1 MAFAGVTI
9 NSDVSVAG
17 RAAVYLGAPVSTF
30 ASMGQTLFPVGALDG
45 TVSISPNQDIL
56 KLQRSDGQNPYAV
69 IETAYDFQVTFNV
82 QETDIFNL
90 ALALSYK
97 TSDTGSATVGL
108 DSGLTS
114 MTQGADA
121 IPLVATGSTVDGARL
136 TLGSDGQSGYR
147 AMMIRVEGGLDDGT
161 GDNSSAGDRTIAEWQ
176 FWKVK
181 IQATGSI
188 DYDRTGA
195 VTYPVTAHC
204 LGNSSDVVGQFI
216 TANSTVRTA
225 YGSS

>member
-1 MAFAGVTI
+1 MSFAGVTI
-9 NSDVSVAG
+9 NSNLSVAG
-17 RAAVYLGAPVSTF
+17 RAAVYLGAPDTSGTHYDI
-30 ASMGQTLFPVGALDG
+30 MGTTLYPVGALDG
-45 TVSISPNQDIL
+45 TVSVAPNQDVI

-69 IETAYDFQVTFNV
+69 IETGYDFQVTFNV

-97 TSDTGSATVGL
+97 TN
-108 DSGLTS
+108 DSGSNTS
-114 MTQGADA
+114 GLNSAIPDLTQGSNAT
-121 IPLVATGSTVDGARL
+121 PLLNAGTGAVDGGVL

-147 AMMIRVEGGLDDGT
+147 CMMIRVEAGNESDGT
-161 GDNSSAGDRTIAEWQ
+161 RKIAEWQ
-176 FWKVK
+176 FFKVK

-204 LGNSSDVVGQFI
+204 LGNDSDIVGQYI
-216 TANSTVRTA
+216 STNTTSRTD

>member
-1 MAFAGVTI
+1 MSFAGVTI
-9 NSDVSVAG
+9 NSNLSVAG
-17 RAAVYLGAPVSTF
+17 RAAVYLGAPDTTGTHF
-30 ASMGQTLFPVGALDG
+30 DIMGTTLYPVGALDG
-45 TVSISPNQDIL
+45 TVSISPNQDVI
-56 KLQRSDGQNPYAV
+56 KLQRSDGQNPYSV

-97 TSDTGSATVGL
+97 TNDSNSNT
-108 DSGLTS
+108 SGLNVVAD
-114 MTQGADA
+114 MTQGAGTLP
-121 IPLVATGSTVDGARL
+121 IVNNTSGSADGGVL

-147 AMMIRVEGGLDDGT
+147 CMMIRVEAGNESDGT
-161 GDNSSAGDRTIAEWQ
+161 RKIAEWQ
-176 FWKVK
+176 FFKVK
-181 IQATGSI
+181 VQATGSI

-204 LGNSSDVVGQFI
+204 LGNDGDIVGQYI
-216 TANSTVRTA
+216 STNTTARTA